1 MLLELK
7 NISSLHLNGADF
19 ILKDINISIPAL
31 QKTAIAG
38 ETGSGKSSLL
48 KIAGGAGEPDTGA
61 EYFNGGYVETMR
73 EKLLPGHPSIASLG
87 QYFELQKNLRV
98 EQVLEYANKLSAKE
112 AAKLY
117 KICHIEHLLK
127 RRTNELSGGERQRIA
142 LARLLTTKP
151 KLLILDE
158 PFSNLDMVHK
168 TTLKQIIN
176 DLSEKLKIT
185 VLMVSHEPTD
195 TLSWADYLIV
205 MRDGKIIQEGTPEM
219 IYNQPVNSYVAGL
232 FGYFNEI
239 SDASILKKLGLKVS
253 DVPLIVRPEKLV
265 LVTKDSSNKV
275 VATCTKHRFFG
286 SYYLIDFQLENN
298 QSVYVYSTTGLP
310 DIGSQYFLS
319 LAY

>member
-19 ILKDINISIPAL
+19 ILKDINISIPPL

-61 EYFNGGYVETMR
+61 VYFNGEYVESMR
-73 EKLLPGHPSIASLG
+73 EKLLPGHPGIASLS

-98 EQVLEYANKLSAKE
+98 EQILEYANKLSVKE
-112 AAKLY
+112 AKKLY
-117 KICHIEHLLK
+117 EICHIQHLLK

-195 TLSWADYLIV
+195 TLSWADYLVV
-205 MRDGKIIQEGTPEM
+205 MRDGKIIQEGNPET

-232 FGYFNEI
+232 FGYYNEI
-239 SDASILKKLGLKVS
+239 ADTTILKKLGVKVTGPS
-253 DVPLIVRPEKLV
+253 IILRPEQLSV
-265 LVTKDSSNKV
+265 TTKDNKYKIE
-275 VATCTKHRFFG
+275 ASCIRRLFFG
-286 SYYLIDFQLENN
+286 SYYLCEFILENG
-298 QSVYVYSTTGLP
+298 QQVYLYFNADLP
-310 DIGSQYFLS
+310 EIGGKYFIALS
-319 LAY
+319 N